1 MSNTIKLK
9 DQISR
14 DEEISSELK
23 KRLYQM
29 KEQLIKYQSME

>member
-14 DEEISSELK
+14 DEETSSELK